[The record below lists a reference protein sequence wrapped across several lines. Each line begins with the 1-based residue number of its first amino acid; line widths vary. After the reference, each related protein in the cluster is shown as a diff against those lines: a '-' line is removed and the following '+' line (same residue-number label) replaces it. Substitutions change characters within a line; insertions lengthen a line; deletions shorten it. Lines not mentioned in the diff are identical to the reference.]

1 MLGGIAHWMHS
12 QCHNTASS
20 VQWLKIW
27 LLFARWSVRIELSN
41 YAFRQAG
48 HMNNMK
54 NVIGCCSPP
63 SSSITAVI
71 FSAISLTC
79 SLFTAATAN
88 AVIDE
93 RGWHKGK
100 LLGPHVYYTTW
111 VWKERERERKRERR
125 HFLLFNTVNH
135 TNLTLN
141 KINLLSHWEM
151 QLLKF
156 FNSAMQIK
164 YFLQRFCFNNL

>member
-111 VWKERERERKRERR
+111 VWKEREREREKESDGT
-125 HFLLFNTVNH
+125 FCC
-135 TNLTLN
+135 LTLL
-141 KINLLSHWEM
+141 ITQTWLW
-151 QLLKF
+151 
-156 FNSAMQIK
+156 IK
-164 YFLQRFCFNNL
+164 LIFSLTEKCNY